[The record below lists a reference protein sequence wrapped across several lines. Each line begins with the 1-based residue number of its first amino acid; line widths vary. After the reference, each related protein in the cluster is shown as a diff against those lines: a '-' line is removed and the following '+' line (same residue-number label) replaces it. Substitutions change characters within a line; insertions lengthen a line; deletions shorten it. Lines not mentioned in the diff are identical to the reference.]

1 MTRSIDPASL
11 TRLRWLA
18 QLSILFSMAMLLAT
32 AGALMLLPNSV
43 ALGQWILIAIGVAS
57 SAAAFV
63 FGVLISL
70 HRPHARRA
78 GFVAVAATLP
88 AIVLFGLLAYVVP
101 ESAWI
106 FGTWALVL
114 LAYATTTSGRL
125 VRWPTGDAADEPK
138 SPLAI
143 FISYRRLDSGE
154 TVGRIHDHL
163 LEAFEEERVFLDV
176 DDQVGGED
184 YRRVIERALDR
195 TDVVLAVIGTHWLDV
210 TDREGRR
217 RLDNPDDLVRIELE
231 TALAK
236 SLKVV
241 PLLVE
246 GAPMPAAADV
256 PPSLRP
262 LCYRTA
268 MPVRPDPDF
277 PLDIRRL
284 VQALRAAGEEPRG
297 AADPSA

>member
-1 MTRSIDPASL
+1 MTSVTSSSGFAA
-11 TRLRWLA
+11 LRRLA
-18 QLSILFSMAMLLAT
+18 QLSIFFAMASLVAT
-32 AGALMLLPNSV
+32 AAALVLLPNAV
-43 ALGQWILIAIGVAS
+43 ALGQWILIAAG
-57 SAAAFV
+57 AALSLTAFV
-63 FGVLISL
+63 FGMMISL
-70 HRPHARRA
+70 RSPYARRV
-78 GFVAVAATLP
+78 GFAVIAASVPT
-88 AIVLFGLLAYVVP
+88 AVLFGLVAFVAP
-101 ESAWI
+101 DSASMFTAWMI
-106 FGTWALVL
+106 AILVYAAL
-114 LAYATTTSGRL
+114 TTHRL
-125 VRWPTGDAADEPK
+125 VRWPTEDFADEPK
-138 SPLAI
+138 STLAI
-143 FISYRRLDSGE
+143 FISYRRHDSGE

-195 TDVVLAVIGTHWLDV
+195 TDVVLAVIGSHWLTV

-236 SLKVV
+236 SLKIV

-256 PPSLRP
+256 PPSLQP

-277 PLDIRRL
+277 PIDIRRL
-284 VQALRAAGEEPRG
+284 VRALRATGEEPRG
-297 AADPSA
+297 ALTP